1 VFFLEKNVK
10 SVDHFTMASLTRR
23 AFLLAAAAAATA
35 VAADNCTTGP
45 IYVDFHNR
53 AVDGGITFQYG
64 LFTGIGSPISQNLSQ
79 WPSLS
84 HNETTVG
91 GLDYCPGD
99 GPFPNYIN
107 QSHGFYSPD
116 LSQT

>member
-1 VFFLEKNVK
+1 MSDLIVNIMVGILIFFITATTAV
-10 SVDHFTMASLTRR
+10 
-23 AFLLAAAAAATA
+23 AAVAAAATTDA
-35 VAADNCTTGP
+35 NSSCSIPP
-45 IYVDFHNR
+45 IYVDFHDR
-53 AVDGGITFQYG
+53 AVDGGVTFQYG

-91 GLDYCPGD
+91 GLDYCASD
-99 GPFPNYIN
+99 NNNCLN